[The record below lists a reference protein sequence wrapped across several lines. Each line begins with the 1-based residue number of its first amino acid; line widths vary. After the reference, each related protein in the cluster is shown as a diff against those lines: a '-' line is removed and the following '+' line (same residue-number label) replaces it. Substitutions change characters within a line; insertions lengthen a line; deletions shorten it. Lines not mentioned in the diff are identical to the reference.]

1 MNHPVR
7 TVTAKGDP
15 PPRAHGR
22 AVTAK
27 PSVPQASGN
36 RAFLFLQGPPGPLFH
51 TLAAEMRERG
61 VTVERINICAGDNVD
76 WPGAAANFRGR
87 FRDWPV
93 YLDRFLRARGI
104 TDILLFGDCR
114 PYHAS
119 AQRVAALRNIRTHV
133 LEEGY
138 LRPHWM
144 TLELEGVNGYSRL
157 RRDKSWFIDEA
168 GRLAPEPELKPVTA
182 SFRRRVRDTARYYS
196 AVHALNLTYP
206 HYRSHRP
213 DAPLAEALGW
223 GWKYLVRDARARAAE
238 RTLAALAG
246 KPFFLLPLQLSGD
259 YQIRAHS
266 PFPDMQSAAVYVME
280 SFAGH
285 APPDANLLIKAHP
298 LDSSL
303 FGWARFIRRRARQ
316 LGIAG
321 RVHFIDGG
329 DLEDLAAATL
339 GMICVNSTSATMAL
353 AEDRPVCVLGDA
365 IYRIPGLTF
374 EGHIDDFWTNPG
386 RPEPGLYDHFRRV
399 VVERCLI
406 RGGLASESA
415 VATLVENMAGKL
427 CADPASY
434 SFASQGPIAA
444 K

>member
-7 TVTAKGDP
+7 TVAAKGDP
-15 PPRAHGR
+15 PPRAHIE

-27 PSVPQASGN
+27 PAAGRGESG

-51 TLAAEMRERG
+51 QLAGEMRSRG
-61 VTVERINICAGDNVD
+61 VKVERINICAGDDVD
-76 WPGAAANFRGR
+76 WPGQAAHFRGR
-87 FRDWPV
+87 FREWPV
-93 YLDRFLRARGI
+93 YVDNFLRAHGI
-104 TDILLFGDCR
+104 TDLLLFGDCR

-119 AQRVAALRNIRTHV
+119 ARRVAALRSIRTHV

-157 RRDKSWFIDEA
+157 RRDKDWFVSEA
-168 GRLAPEPELKPVTA
+168 ARLPEEEELKPVTA
-182 SFRRRVRDTARYYS
+182 TFRRRVRDTARHYI
-196 AVHALNLTYP
+196 AVHARNLAYP

-223 GWKYLVRDARARAAE
+223 GWKFLSRRSREEKAQRRLKLLGDQ
-238 RTLAALAG
+238 
-246 KPFFLLPLQLSGD
+246 PFFLLPLQLSGD
-259 YQIRAHS
+259 YQIRSHS
-266 PFPDMQSAAVYVME
+266 PFPDMQAAAAYVME
-280 SFAGH
+280 SFASH
-285 APPDANLLIKAHP
+285 APSDANLLIKAHP

-303 FGWARFIRRRARQ
+303 FGWERFLRRKAKL

-321 RVHFIDGG
+321 RIHFIDGG
-329 DLEDLAAATL
+329 DLEDLAKASQ
-339 GMICVNSTSATMAL
+339 GMICVNSTSATLAL
-353 AEDRPVCVLGDA
+353 AEGRPVCVLGDA

-374 EGHIDDFWTNPG
+374 EGHIDDFWSNPG
-386 RPEPGLYDHFRRV
+386 RPEPGLYDDFRRV
-399 VVERCLI
+399 LVERCLI

-415 VATLVENMAGKL
+415 VATLVRNMAGKL
-427 CADPASY
+427 CADPESY
-434 SFASQGPIAA
+434 NFASQGPIAA